1 MKYRIALEIIYFLFI
16 LLFGYAA
23 MIKLI
28 DLDKFQSQI
37 GQSTLLTH
45 HARLLSVAVP
55 VGELLIVLLLAI
67 PRVRIVGLYL
77 SLATMAMF
85 TGYVFYILNF
95 DPNIPCSCGGILD
108 TMGWTE
114 HLIFNVSFL
123 LFAATGIFLETKINR
138 TIGYERN
145 TH

>member
-1 MKYRIALEIIYFLFI
+1 MKYRITLEIIYFLFI
-16 LLFGYAA
+16 LLFGYSA

-28 DLDKFQSQI
+28 DLEKFQSQI

-45 HARLLSVAVP
+45 YARLLSVAVP

-67 PRVRIVGLYL
+67 PPVRIVGLYL

-123 LFAATGIFLETKINR
+123 LFAVAGIFLETKINR

-145 TH
+145 TY

>member
-77 SLATMAMF
+77 SLGTMAMF
-85 TGYVFYILNF
+85 TGYVFYIVNF
-95 DPNIPCSCGGILD
+95 DPNIPCSCGGVLD

-123 LFAATGIFLETKINR
+123 LFAVVGIFLETKINR
-138 TIGYERN
+138 TIGYESN